1 MQHFSIRAGI
11 LILVLATS
19 AFGCASGSG
28 SDPTDSCHRSYGR
41 GPCIGGKSGPAVTKE
56 SACHTLESSQRR
68 CSLRSLAQFQ
78 FAEFRR
84 FEISSP
90 LRRASGKA
98 SPGFNSRIV
107 VSSIGS
113 PETDRGPP
121 HS

>member
-1 MQHFSIRAGI
+1 MQHSSIKAGI

-19 AFGCASGSG
+19 AFGCATGSG
-28 SDPTDSCHRSYGR
+28 SDLLGSCHRSDDR
-41 GPCIGGKSGPAVTKE
+41 RRCMGGKSGSAISKE
-56 SACHTLESSQRR
+56 SACYKLESTRNQ

-90 LRRASGKA
+90 LRGTSGKA

-107 VSSIGS
+107 GSSIGP

>member
-1 MQHFSIRAGI
+1 MHRSSIRAGI

-19 AFGCASGSG
+19 AFSCATGSG
-28 SDPTDSCHRSYGR
+28 SDPMGSCHRSHGCER
-41 GPCIGGKSGPAVTKE
+41 CIGDKSGSAITQH
-56 SACHTLESSQRR
+56 SACYKLESSRR
-68 CSLRSLAQFQ
+68 QCSLRSLAQFQ

-90 LRRASGKA
+90 LRRPSGKA

-107 VSSIGS
+107 VSSIGL